1 MIVKTERAE
10 ALAIATRMLAAL
22 LSFSLTPTGTAGA
35 DLRSAVGR
43 FLANFSELVI
53 DKVVGTEL
61 FACFEQARAAGATLY
76 SMNTVREAMFL
87 EQPAF
92 QLGFDM
98 MNAGIIFSFVEQS
111 EIISRMEFKSRS
123 QVSVL
128 LDEVSVVI
136 EAIKLNKADEFIP
149 NDYQNFVSLAALLVQ
164 HMSATERQ
172 LPRIIQL
179 QMPVH
184 YTSLSLSNR
193 IYGEGGRSEELAAE
207 NKTVHPAFMQ
217 RDIIALAV

>member
-10 ALAIATRMLAAL
+10 ALAIAQRLLAAL
-22 LSFSLTPTGTAGA
+22 LSFSLTPVGTAGA
-35 DLRSAVGR
+35 DLRSAVGK
-43 FLANFSELVI
+43 FLSNFSELVVN
-53 DKVVGTEL
+53 KVVGTEL
-61 FACFEQARAAGATLY
+61 FACFEQARVAGATLY

-87 EQPAF
+87 EKPVF
-92 QLGFDM
+92 QLGFDI

-111 EIISRMEFKSRS
+111 QIIAGMEFRSRS

-128 LDEVSVVI
+128 LDELSVVI

-179 QMPVH
+179 QMPIH
-184 YTSLSLSNR
+184 YPSLALSNR
-193 IYGEGGRSEELAAE
+193 IYGNGSRSEELIAE

-217 RDIIALAV
+217 RDIVALAV